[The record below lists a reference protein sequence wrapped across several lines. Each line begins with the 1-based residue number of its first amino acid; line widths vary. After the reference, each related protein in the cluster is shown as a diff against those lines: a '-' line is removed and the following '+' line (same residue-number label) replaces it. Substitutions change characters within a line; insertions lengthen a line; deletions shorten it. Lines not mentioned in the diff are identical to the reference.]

1 MNVADLEGPLLDY
14 WVARVAQ
21 LPKPRVDDGFCWIEE
36 PACDGDPAG
45 ALEAAF
51 APSTDWTHG
60 GPVIERALICI
71 GYSEAHAWGAGPTG
85 EAPHF
90 RAYGATPLV
99 AAMRFY
105 VANRFGSQVPDEE
118 QPAQPAAD

>member
-60 GPVIERALICI
+60 GPIIERAQICI
-71 GYSEAHAWGAGPTG
+71 GYSGARGWGAGPTAD
-85 EAPHF
+85 APQFQSH
-90 RAYGATPLV
+90 GATPLV
-99 AAMRFY
+99 AAMRYY
-105 VANRFGSQVPDEE
+105 VANEFGSEVPDD
-118 QPAQPAAD
+118 AGSTAD

>member
-36 PACDGDPAG
+36 PACDGDPAS

-60 GPVIERALICI
+60 GPIIERALICV
-71 GYSEAHAWGAGPTG
+71 GYSDPLGWGAGPTAD
-85 EAPHF
+85 APRF
-90 RAYGATPLV
+90 RSHGATPLI

-105 VANRFGSQVPDEE
+105 VTIQFGDKVPDEPE
-118 QPAQPAAD
+118 SAAD